1 MNDDLF
7 MFGDFLVNG
16 KDFWESPRFPR
27 ITMCDFTIRTLG
39 ENNHKNTIQCTLP
52 INLFVS

>member
-1 MNDDLF
+1 
-7 MFGDFLVNG
+7 MFGGYLVNG